1 MHTWFNVQLDS
12 KILVGIYCAWSL
24 KKHPL
29 FIKKLNL
36 LNFSFD
42 YGVVIYVMVFVTK
55 QYGTWCIL
63 DQMVQVDIRQSWVGT
78 WPLKKSHDSAQLLRL
93 WQNSERSDD
102 YGTEKKY
109 ENKN

>member
-1 MHTWFNVQLDS
+1 MMHYLSNGSSGYSPIWA
-12 KILVGIYCAWSL
+12 CALSL
-24 KKHPL
+24 KKHPI
-29 FIKKLNL
+29 FTKKLDL

-78 WPLKKSHDSAQLLRL
+78 WPLKKSHDSAQLLQL
-93 WQNSERSDD
+93 WQSSERSDD

-109 ENKN
+109 KNKY

>member
-1 MHTWFNVQLDS
+1 MVQVS
-12 KILVGIYCAWSL
+12 SSGHSPILSLYMVNGHL
-24 KKHPL
+24 KKHQL
-29 FIKKLNL
+29 YNKKLDL

-78 WPLKKSHDSAQLLRL
+78 WPLKKSHDSAQLHRL

-102 YGTEKKY
+102 YGTEKKI
-109 ENKN
+109 